1 MLGQDLLMGIRD
13 DKILRIE
20 TERILGRYNLDLLD
34 EIFVA

>member
-1 MLGQDLLMGIRD
+1 MFGQDLLTGIID

-20 TERILGRYNLDLLD
+20 TERILGRYNLYLLD